1 MNFFLRVDFPQRS
14 LHSTVLVNEIIN
26 EVSSVFIL
34 ESFLINS
41 CLLEESL
48 QIWINI
54 VQIKS
59 MVGIPSYVTDVL
71 EVGG

>member
-1 MNFFLRVDFPQRS
+1 MNFFLRVDFSQRS
-14 LHSTVLVNEIIN
+14 LNSTVLVNEIIN

>member
-14 LHSTVLVNEIIN
+14 LHSSVLVNEIIN

-34 ESFLINS
+34 ESSLINS

-48 QIWINI
+48 QVWINI
-54 VQIKS
+54 VKIKS

>member
-48 QIWINI
+48 QVWINI
-54 VQIKS
+54 VKIKS

>member
-1 MNFFLRVDFPQRS
+1 MYFFLRVDFSQRS
-14 LHSTVLVNEIIN
+14 LNSTVLVNEIIN

-34 ESFLINS
+34 ESSLINS

-48 QIWINI
+48 QVWINI
-54 VQIKS
+54 VKIKS
-59 MVGIPSYVTDVL
+59 MVGIPSYMTDVL

>member
-48 QIWINI
+48 QVWINI
-54 VQIKS
+54 VKIKS
-59 MVGIPSYVTDVL
+59 MVGVPSYVTDML

>member
-34 ESFLINS
+34 ESSLINS

-48 QIWINI
+48 QVWINI
-54 VQIKS
+54 VKIKS
-59 MVGIPSYVTDVL
+59 MVGVPSYVTDVL

>member
-1 MNFFLRVDFPQRS
+1 MNFFLRVDFSQRS
-14 LHSTVLVNEIIN
+14 LHSSVLVNEIIN

-34 ESFLINS
+34 ESSLINS

-48 QIWINI
+48 QVWINI
-54 VQIKS
+54 VKIKS

>member
-1 MNFFLRVDFPQRS
+1 MYFFLRVDFSQRS
-14 LHSTVLVNEIIN
+14 LNSTVLVNEIIN

-34 ESFLINS
+34 ESSLINS

-48 QIWINI
+48 QVWINI
-54 VQIKS
+54 VKIKS